1 MVETIDNNGRSRFFI
16 RDAESKSWQLFSLS
30 QNKKDGSIYLRSP
43 EFTSFE
49 WLTFE
54 MKDGDLKPFKVQ
66 QDQDGHVSFHGHGQ
80 VHVKPKEGLYQLP
93 IQGQHLL
100 KLAESDI
107 SLRHLFTL
115 FPKKPE
121 HVPVSVALKRKGD
134 QIVQSSESFRPFVVV
149 AFALPRTGLQLSFQ
163 MSFEIDDLETFPGG
177 MLGSH
182 LFPLVHHDIFML
194 FYRTKNMNDWP
205 KRSMLQYSDGI
216 SVPLFFGKP
225 DRMISVQFRQ
235 PTFSLVDKKLEII
248 L

>member
-1 MVETIDNNGRSRFFI
+1 MTEDINNGRSRFFI
-16 RDAESKSWQLFSLS
+16 RDIEDKSWQLFSLS
-30 QNKKDGSIYLRSP
+30 QNKKDGSIYLGSP

-54 MKDGDLKPFKVQ
+54 IKDDSLKPFKVQ

-80 VHVKPKEGLYQLP
+80 VHIKPKEGVYQLP

-115 FPKKPE
+115 FPKKSK
-121 HVPVSVALKRKGD
+121 HVPVSGALKRKGD
-134 QIVQSSESFRPFVVV
+134 QIVQSNEKFRPFVVV
-149 AFALPRTGLQLSFQ
+149 AFALPRTGLQISFQ

-182 LFPLVHHDIFML
+182 LSPLVHHDIFMI

-205 KRSMLQYSDGI
+205 KRSMLQYSDGV

-225 DRMISVQFRQ
+225 NRMIDVRFRQ
-235 PTFSLVDKKLEII
+235 PTFSLVDKKLEIV

>member
-1 MVETIDNNGRSRFFI
+1 MVDINNGRSRFFI
-16 RDAESKSWQLFSLS
+16 RDVESKSWQLFSLAQS
-30 QNKKDGSIYLRSP
+30 KKDGSIYLGSP

-54 MKDGDLKPFKVQ
+54 RKDGDLKPFKVQ
-66 QDQDGHVSFHGHGQ
+66 QDQDGHLSFHGHGQ

-100 KLAESDI
+100 KLTEKDI

-121 HVPVSVALKRKGD
+121 HMPVPEALKRKGD
-134 QIVQSSESFRPFVVV
+134 QIVQSSEIFRPFVVA
-149 AFALPRTGLQLSFQ
+149 AFALPRIGLQLNFQ
-163 MSFEIDDLETFPGG
+163 MSFEIDDLETVPGG
-177 MLGSH
+177 MLGTY
-182 LFPLVHHDIFML
+182 LFPLVHHDIFMM

-205 KRSMLQYSDGI
+205 KRSMLQYLDGV

-235 PTFSLVDKKLEII
+235 PQFTISGKNLNIVL
-248 L
+248 